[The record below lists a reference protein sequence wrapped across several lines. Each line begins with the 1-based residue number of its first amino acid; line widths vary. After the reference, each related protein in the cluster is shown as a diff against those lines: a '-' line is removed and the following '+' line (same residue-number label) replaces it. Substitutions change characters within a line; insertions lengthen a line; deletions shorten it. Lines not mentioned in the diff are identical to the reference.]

1 MSQIQVLLLQN
12 PANSQSSSTNK
23 TTNTKSNNRSGV
35 YNAHVADASFTLQTN
50 AVSSPLLVNEHKV
63 KHKDGNYTSFD
74 GRTTYQLENNQ
85 ALIHTYPETFPKPVK
100 DTPSGNNNA
109 EARH

>member
-1 MSQIQVLLLQN
+1 MSQIQVLLL
-12 PANSQSSSTNK
+12 PKSAANSQSSSTNK
-23 TTNTKSNNRSGV
+23 TTNTKSNNRSG
-35 YNAHVADASFTLQTN
+35 YNAHVADASFTDKCRILAT
-50 AVSSPLLVNEHKV
+50 LVNEHKV